1 MKSKKLSALE
11 IAAKAARGFEVK
23 ECEKC
28 AAKIKKALVAAGHQG
43 KLVEIRGATGGDFII
58 CLSYESG
65 QATITQNGRHMGI
78 QVEEM
83 VFDNLH
89 PKGIRY
95 EDWLKDFDA
104 IGGVEVVS
112 ITDF

>member
-1 MKSKKLSALE
+1 MKSKKLSALQ

-28 AAKIKKALVAAGHQG
+28 AEKVKKALVAAGHRG
-43 KLVEIRGATGGDFII
+43 KLIEIRGAGGGDFMI
-58 CLSYESG
+58 CLSYKRG
-65 QATITQNGRHMGI
+65 QTTITQNGRHMGI

-89 PKGIRY
+89 PKGMPF
-95 EDWLKDFDA
+95 EKWLKDFDA
-104 IGGVEVVS
+104 IGGVEIYS
-112 ITDF
+112 MTDF